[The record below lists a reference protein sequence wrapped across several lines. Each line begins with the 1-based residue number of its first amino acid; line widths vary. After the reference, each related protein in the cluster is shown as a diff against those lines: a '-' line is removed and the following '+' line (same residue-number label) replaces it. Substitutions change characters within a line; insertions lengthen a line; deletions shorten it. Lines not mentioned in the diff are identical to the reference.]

1 VEDTGSYAFLL
12 LALLGLVIA
21 LMLVALPLGVVLA
34 TPLWRRNEGMLG
46 NLAGTVVIFGT
57 AIVLILKESS
67 ESDALASVC
76 LEAGLTNC
84 FPSSNPFTRY
94 AIYAFIGLAEVI
106 ALFLISLAAERRIR
120 DRDMAPEWR
129 RWGSR

>member
-1 VEDTGSYAFLL
+1 MNEVSWIS
-12 LALLGLVIA
+12 VA
-21 LMLVALPLGVVLA
+21 LMAVALPLGVVLA

-67 ESDALASVC
+67 ESDALASTC
-76 LEAGLTNC
+76 LEAGLTDC

-94 AIYAFIGLAEVI
+94 AIYAFIGLAEVF

-120 DRDMAPEWR
+120 DRDTAPEWR
-129 RWGSR
+129 RWGSGR

>member
-1 VEDTGSYAFLL
+1 
-12 LALLGLVIA
+12 
-21 LMLVALPLGVVLA
+21 
-34 TPLWRRNEGMLG
+34 MLG

-67 ESDALASVC
+67 ESDAFTSNC
-76 LEAGLTNC
+76 LEAGLTDC
-84 FPSSNPFTRY
+84 FPSSSPFTRY

-106 ALFLISLAAERRIR
+106 ALFMISLAAERRIR
-120 DRDMAPEWR
+120 DRDLAPEWR